1 MEFVVNILGTLVM
14 LAFGALCVFGFLF
27 SITGIVNSIKK
38 EKKRKGSSISLKNL
52 STNNCRMVEENQI
65 QLSNFGTTIKIAKD
79 KENEPNIQIIESEQI
94 CKKTDSLN
102 DEKNEQCDTQFMQ
115 DTEIIEVH
123 DNKEEITHIVSLKT
137 TEDDSNEENN
147 NIDDVVICCTFL
159 PEYLKML
166 EYYKEE
172 TFFKMQNTGANP
184 CEIEKPIQINRS
196 FENEQ
201 MYM

>member
-38 EKKRKGSSISLKNL
+38 EKKRKDSSISLKNL
-52 STNNCRMVEENQI
+52 STNNCQMVEENQI

-79 KENEPNIQIIESEQI
+79 KENDPNIQIVESEQI
-94 CKKTDSLN
+94 CKKADSLN
-102 DEKNEQCDTQFMQ
+102 DETNEQCDTKFIQ
-115 DTEIIEVH
+115 DTAIVEVH
-123 DNKEEITHIVSLKT
+123 DNNEEITNIVSLKT
-137 TEDDSNEENN
+137 TEADSNEENN
-147 NIDDVVICCTFL
+147 DMGDVIIYWTFSS
-159 PEYLKML
+159 EYLKML

-172 TFFKMQNTGANP
+172 PFFKMQNTGANP